1 MKEVRGIVKVGHLP
15 WMHREAIRF
24 KRRGESR
31 KRRRKKGG
39 GGGGEKRMQTY
50 PVISSDI
57 SAVYN
62 RVSIVMRSSES
73 PVIT

>member
-1 MKEVRGIVKVGHLP
+1 MVGHLYTEKRP
-15 WMHREAIRF
+15 DSREGG
-24 KRRGESR
+24 KVGRGGGEG
-31 KRRRKKGG
+31 RRRRRR
-39 GGGGEKRMQTY
+39 EKRMQTY

>member
-1 MKEVRGIVKVGHLP
+1 ML
-15 WMHREAIRF
+15 
-24 KRRGESR
+24 
-31 KRRRKKGG
+31 RRKEKNVSKRNLEEERRMMKKKKKEER
-39 GGGGEKRMQTY
+39 EKRMQTY

-62 RVSIVMRSSES
+62 RVSILMRSPES

>member
-1 MKEVRGIVKVGHLP
+1 MDVKGKA
-15 WMHREAIRF
+15 RT
-24 KRRGESR
+24 
-31 KRRRKKGG
+31 RRKKIYGNG
-39 GGGGEKRMQTY
+39 FLNGGGEEGMQTY

>member
-1 MKEVRGIVKVGHLP
+1 MVGHLHTEKRP
-15 WMHREAIRF
+15 DSREGGKVGRG
-24 KRRGESR
+24 RGEG
-31 KRRRKKGG
+31 RRRRMVMVRRRRR
-39 GGGGEKRMQTY
+39 EKRMQTY

>member
-1 MKEVRGIVKVGHLP
+1 MLMLRIKKNVSKRALEEERRMMMKEEER
-15 WMHREAIRF
+15 
-24 KRRGESR
+24 
-31 KRRRKKGG
+31 
-39 GGGGEKRMQTY
+39 EKRMQTY

-62 RVSIVMRSSES
+62 RVSILMRSPES

>member
-1 MKEVRGIVKVGHLP
+1 MV
-15 WMHREAIRF
+15 
-24 KRRGESR
+24 
-31 KRRRKKGG
+31 RRRRR
-39 GGGGEKRMQTY
+39 EKRMQTY